1 MAHISLA
8 LVGLMWVLPFLYYYH
23 AYPLTTFYQEWGA
36 ALLGLCA
43 SSYLLAKYYW
53 QQPEIPRITLL
64 PIMLM
69 LLVLLQYVLG
79 KTVYFDQSLL
89 FTLYMLWA
97 TLLMMLGHGL
107 REKLGLPMVATVLAV
122 FLLLGA
128 ELNGLLGIL
137 QHYRWHTFLDGVVT
151 AKNGIA
157 VYGNMAQPNHYANY
171 ITLGLI
177 SLGLLRQ
184 QLRLWQVVLLAL
196 PLLFVLVLSGSRSS
210 WLYLLGMAVMAFIWQ
225 SRDKSCKHLLNY
237 TLLLLLGF
245 GLMHWLVQTP
255 WLTGSSGSITT
266 MQRMTAG
273 DTQGSIRLYLWH
285 ESWIIFSQFPILGA
299 GLGQFAWQHFQLGP
313 VLQATNISGLYNNA
327 HNLFVQIAAEMGLAG
342 VLILFVT
349 LGLWIWQIRRVQ
361 LTSYHWWGYAV
372 LMVLGIHSMLEYPL
386 WYAYFIGITA
396 VLLGVLDY
404 NTYRL
409 ELRRLGR
416 LSVVAILLLGL
427 VTLAQLQQGY
437 QLLERTLTAR
447 PKSMEDKNFS
457 QRMREGLLE
466 VHHIPLLQPYA
477 ELFINNWIE
486 VSASELDNKLALN
499 ERSVK
504 FIPISNVVYRRAYL
518 LALADRQDEARL
530 QMARAIWAFPGDFPV
545 QAKELSALAQKDP
558 AHFSALLEFAINK
571 NKEYLSAISAK

>member
-43 SSYLLAKYYW
+43 SSYLLVKYYW

-107 REKLGLPMVATVLAV
+107 REKLGLPMIATVLAV

-151 AKNGIA
+151 AKSGIA

-210 WLYLLGMAVMAFIWQ
+210 WLYLLGMTVMAFIWQ

-342 VLILFVT
+342 VLILIAT
-349 LGLWIWQIRRVQ
+349 LGMWLWQIRRLQ

-416 LSVVAILLLGL
+416 LSVVAVLLLGL
-427 VTLAQLQQGY
+427 VTLAQLQRGY

-571 NKEYLSAISAK
+571 NKEYLSAVSTK